1 LILNQKSKP
10 KRGVFDFKSKIQN
23 QRGESLILTEQ
34 PGFAIRVIVA
44 FFSLSVP
51 LWSVSLKSNYQICYW
66 FWNFIWFVVVFPKY
80 YGTSSGFYRYII
92 VFVIVFR
99 KII

>member
-1 LILNQKSKP
+1 
-10 KRGVFDFKSKIQN
+10 
-23 QRGESLILTEQ
+23 
-34 PGFAIRVIVA
+34 
-44 FFSLSVP
+44 

-99 KII
+99 KIIVLHPVFRYILWFVWFFVSRDQLFISRYAKPWEINSCLLPEVLHDGW

>member
-51 LWSVSLKSNYQICYW
+51 LWSVSLKSNYQICY
-66 FWNFIWFVVVFPKY
+66 
-80 YGTSSGFYRYII
+80 
-92 VFVIVFR
+92 
-99 KII
+99 